1 MALTLELTL
10 NGTPSPRG
18 RYVGWAPAPARLR
31 VVDPDGA
38 VDPIPVRLD
47 SPVGRAGSGRVV
59 FAPQRNAEAADQLA
73 LNLPANGAPV
83 DFWVLGRFQSPSRAD
98 GDAQIRVLPAVGVT
112 ALLTVPLMVRVRKD
126 AQTLT
131 IAERNRFLSA
141 LARLNSGGFGAYQ
154 SYRDMHTDD
163 TNDEA
168 HSRDAF
174 LPWHRAYLLDL
185 ERELQAI
192 DPSVTVPYWRFD
204 QPAPRVFS
212 RSFMGSTE
220 SAAGTVIFTASNPLS
235 LFATDGQLGIVR
247 LPFFDTRTQAAAN
260 FNGPVVAEQ
269 PVVQSQLPYTRL
281 RPPLENNP
289 HGRAHTSF
297 TVGFIS
303 QIGTAVRDPLFF
315 LLHANVDRLWAKW
328 QWFNKRFDPTVQ
340 TSYFF
345 RSRAGTAGA
354 ERIGH
359 NALDTMWPWNDVR
372 TNPRPQTAPRTPFP
386 ISELSAAPGTTP
398 TVASMIDYQGVI
410 SPANQLGFDY
420 DDVPFES

>member
-10 NGTPSPRG
+10 NGTPLPRG

-59 FAPQRNAEAADQLA
+59 FAPQRDAEAADQLT

-98 GDAQIRVLPAVGVT
+98 GDAQIRVLPAVGAT
-112 ALLTVPLMVRVRKD
+112 PLLTVPLMVRVRKD

-212 RSFMGSTE
+212 RSFLGSTE
-220 SAAGTVIFTASNPLS
+220 SAAGTVVFTASNPLS

-260 FNGPVVAEQ
+260 FNGPVVAEAAGRPVPAALHPAPPAAGEQSARSGAHQLHRRLHQ
-269 PVVQSQLPYTRL
+269 PDRHGGTRSPVLPAARQCRPALGEVAVVQQ
-281 RPPLENNP
+281 
-289 HGRAHTSF
+289 
-297 TVGFIS
+297 
-303 QIGTAVRDPLFF
+303 AV
-315 LLHANVDRLWAKW
+315 
-328 QWFNKRFDPTVQ
+328 
-340 TSYFF
+340 
-345 RSRAGTAGA
+345 
-354 ERIGH
+354 
-359 NALDTMWPWNDVR
+359 
-372 TNPRPQTAPRTPFP
+372 
-386 ISELSAAPGTTP
+386 
-398 TVASMIDYQGVI
+398 
-410 SPANQLGFDY
+410 
-420 DDVPFES
+420 

>member
-1 MALTLELTL
+1 M
-10 NGTPSPRG
+10 
-18 RYVGWAPAPARLR
+18 
-31 VVDPDGA
+31 
-38 VDPIPVRLD
+38 
-47 SPVGRAGSGRVV
+47 
-59 FAPQRNAEAADQLA
+59 
-73 LNLPANGAPV
+73 
-83 DFWVLGRFQSPSRAD
+83 
-98 GDAQIRVLPAVGVT
+98 
-112 ALLTVPLMVRVRKD
+112 LTVPLMVRVRKD

-220 SAAGTVIFTASNPLS
+220 SAAGTVVFTASNPLS

-247 LPFFDTRTQAAAN
+247 LPFFDTRTASGRQLQRARWW
-260 FNGPVVAEQ
+260 PRQ

-328 QWFNKRFDPTVQ
+328 QWFNRRFDPAVQ

-354 ERIGH
+354 DRIGH

-372 TNPRPQTAPRTPFP
+372 TSPRPPTAPRTPFP
-386 ISELSAAPGTTP
+386 RLGAVRRPRNDADRGVDDRLPGRDLAGEPARLRLRRRTLR
-398 TVASMIDYQGVI
+398 TVTS
-410 SPANQLGFDY
+410 
-420 DDVPFES
+420 